1 MRELDLKVEQIHE
14 YRIRDKIGEKLDII
28 YNMASTDEDKC
39 KVYHTLF
46 SVFESDDEEYDDDPQ
61 GEMIGKLKDSLLY
74 LRCEEIRQARE
85 EQANMEQI
93 AFRYFPFLL
102 LLLVSYNPIFTYS
115 KYLNSCWPGL

>member
-61 GEMIGKLKDSLLY
+61 GEMIGKLKDSLLS
-74 LRCEEIRQARE
+74 LRGEEMRQARE
-85 EQANMEQI
+85 QHANMGHI
-93 AFRYFPFLL
+93 AFRYFPFLFVTRFIKSNL
-102 LLLVSYNPIFTYS
+102 PAV
-115 KYLNSCWPGL
+115 KYLNSSWSGL